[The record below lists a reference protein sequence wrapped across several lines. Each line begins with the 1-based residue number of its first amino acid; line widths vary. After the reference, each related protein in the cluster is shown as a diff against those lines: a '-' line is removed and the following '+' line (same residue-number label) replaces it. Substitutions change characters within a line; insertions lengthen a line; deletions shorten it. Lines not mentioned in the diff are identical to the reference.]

1 MPQLT
6 SRRAVLAG
14 LAASAATPLFAQS
27 LPTNPDVVIVG
38 AGSAGLSAGRV
49 LRDAGIS
56 FVIVESADRV
66 GGRAWTETTSF
77 GQPVD
82 HGCSWIQGAPNNPY
96 AKIGKLKKF
105 TLVDHSD
112 PGFHLF
118 NLEGQPANAS
128 DWEAF
133 GSAWNSAVEAIS
145 KAGRANEDV
154 SIASVVPD
162 MPYAAMVKSDLALSY
177 GMDTENISTKEWWS
191 GAESDPQYLVKEG
204 LGSIV
209 ALLAEGLPISLN
221 TAVTRIDTSGDGV
234 SVETTDGT
242 IRAKACL
249 LTVSTGVLNAG
260 KIKFTPELPV
270 WKQEAIANIPMGL
283 LMKIPLMF
291 DGARLGLNDN
301 YWAQYRMPE
310 DQPGEAVSFLAW
322 PCGLDYI
329 MAFAGGDFAW
339 NLYAEGQQAVVD
351 YALNELV
358 RLVGSDARKHFKG
371 GFASDWADNPNV
383 LGAYGV
389 VKPGAFNARRE
400 IGKPIDD
407 KLFFGGEAA
416 AGALV
421 QLVNGAYENGRANA
435 QQIVALLR

>member
-1 MPQLT
+1 MNRRV
-6 SRRAVLAG
+6 SRRSLLAG

-27 LPTNPDVVIVG
+27 LPSNPDVVIVG
-38 AGSAGLSAGRV
+38 AGSAGLAAGRT

-56 FVIVESADRV
+56 FVIVESSDRV
-66 GGRAWTETTSF
+66 GGRAYTESTTL

-96 AKIGKLKKF
+96 AQIGKIKNF
-105 TLVDHSD
+105 TLVDHSN
-112 PGFHLF
+112 PGFHLYD
-118 NLEGQPANAS
+118 LQGQPANATE
-128 DWEAF
+128 WEAF
-133 GSAWNSAVEAIS
+133 GNAWNTATAAIS

-154 SIASVVPD
+154 PISSVIPD
-162 MPYAAMVKSDLALSY
+162 MPYAAMVKSDLTLSY
-177 GMDTENISTKEWWS
+177 GADTDQVSTKEWWS
-191 GAESDPQYLVKEG
+191 GAESDPQYIVKEG

-209 ALLAEGLPISLN
+209 ALLAEGLPISLK
-221 TAVTRIDTSGDGV
+221 TAVTHIDTSGAGV
-234 SVETTDGT
+234 SVETTAGT

-283 LMKIPLMF
+283 LMKVPLMF

-310 DQPGEAVSFLAW
+310 DQPGEAFSYLAW
-322 PCGLDYI
+322 PCGLDYV
-329 MAFAGGDFAW
+329 MGFAGGAFAW

-351 YALNELV
+351 FALNELV

-389 VKPGAFNARRE
+389 VKPGVFNARRE
-400 IGKPIDD
+400 IGKPIDE
-407 KLFFGGEAA
+407 KLFFGGEAT

-421 QLVNGAYENGRANA
+421 QLVNGAYESGRANA
-435 QQIVALLR
+435 QQIAALLR

>member
-1 MPQLT
+1 MNHRI
-6 SRRAVLAG
+6 SRRTLLAG
-14 LAASAATPLFAQS
+14 LAASTATPLFGQS

-56 FVIVESADRV
+56 FVIVEAADRV
-66 GGRAWTETTSF
+66 GGRAYTESTSF
-77 GQPVD
+77 GVPVD

-96 AKIGKLKKF
+96 AQIGKIKKY
-105 TLVDHSD
+105 TLVDHSN
-112 PGFHLF
+112 PGFHLY
-118 NLEGQPANAS
+118 NLDGKPAGGT
-128 DWEAF
+128 DWEEF
-133 GSAWNSAVEAIS
+133 GKAWSTATEAIS
-145 KAGRANEDV
+145 KAGRANKDV
-154 SIASVVPD
+154 SIASVIPD

-191 GAESDPQYLVKEG
+191 GAEADPQYIVKEG

-221 TAVTRIDTSGDGV
+221 TAVNHIDTSGAGV
-234 SVETTDGT
+234 SVETINGT

-283 LMKIPLMF
+283 LLKIPMMF
-291 DGARLGLNDN
+291 DGAKLGLNDN
-301 YWAQYRMPE
+301 HWVQYRMPE

-322 PCGLDYI
+322 PCGLDYL
-329 MAFAGGDFAW
+329 MGFAGGDFAW
-339 NLYAEGQQAVVD
+339 SLYGQGQRAVVD
-351 YALNELV
+351 FALEELV
-358 RLVGSDARKHFKG
+358 RLVGSDARNHFKG
-371 GFASDWADNPNV
+371 GFASDWADNPHV
-383 LGAYGV
+383 LGAYGT
-389 VKPGAFNARRE
+389 VKPGAFQARRE
-400 IGKPIDD
+400 IGKPVDD
-407 KLFFGGEAA
+407 KLFFGGEAC

-421 QLVNGAYENGRANA
+421 QLVNGAYESGRANA
-435 QQIVALLR
+435 QQIAALLR